1 MYNKKKQAS
10 PQIIWK
16 IVHGVDSQGVTLS
29 IPMPGHDMIHTAEYQ
44 TLKEL
49 IQECDVVYLLKDTR
63 VWKYGRDV
71 KQQVD
76 SNLDNKR
83 EEKYQ

>member
-1 MYNKKKQAS
+1 MSHIAIQHDKICLRLTMYNK
-10 PQIIWK
+10 K

-63 VWKYGRDV
+63 V
-71 KQQVD
+71 
-76 SNLDNKR
+76 
-83 EEKYQ
+83 